1 MMEVCPLGT
10 SAAPVPVRP
19 TADGGHDKD
28 RFIIVGRFFI
38 WGIERQYGNINH
50 MDDFKQ
56 QLADLLTTAAKQNAS
71 DLHIAVGRRPTLR
84 IDGVLIPLE
93 KEPIMT
99 PESTEGIISEML
111 TPEQKAKLITQRQID
126 FAYSYEEKARFRV
139 NVYFQRGYL
148 AAALRLI
155 PTRIKTVEELNLPP
169 LLHDFA
175 QLSQGFVLVVGP
187 AGHGKSSTLAA
198 IVDEINHTR
207 TDHIITIEDPVE
219 YLFTQDKCI
228 VSQREV
234 GSDTTSFHAAL
245 RTVLRQDPDVV
256 MIGEMRDAVSIGT
269 AMTASETGHLVLS
282 TLHTNSASQTIDRI
296 IDSFPAEQQGQV
308 TSQLAAT
315 LVAII
320 SIRLL
325 PRISGGRIPAMEI
338 MIVNPAIR
346 NLIRERKTYQI
357 DLVIETSLQEG
368 MVTLNRSLVNLIKNK
383 EVTLDN
389 AELYSLNP
397 SELRILLERT

>member
-1 MMEVCPLGT
+1 
-10 SAAPVPVRP
+10 
-19 TADGGHDKD
+19 
-28 RFIIVGRFFI
+28 
-38 WGIERQYGNINH
+38 
-50 MDDFKQ
+50 MDDYKSK
-56 QLADLLTTAAKQNAS
+56 LNELLTSCAKQNAS

-84 IDGVLIPLE
+84 VDGVLVPLQ
-93 KEPIMT
+93 KEPITT
-99 PESTEGIISEML
+99 PEVAEGIVGAMI
-111 TPEQKAKLITQRQID
+111 TDEQKQRLLSQRQID
-126 FAYSYEEKARFRV
+126 FAYSFEDKARFRV

-148 AAALRLI
+148 AAALRLV
-155 PTRIKTVEELNLPP
+155 PARIKTIEELNLPP

-175 QLSQGFVLVVGP
+175 KLSQGFVLIVGP

-198 IVDEINHTR
+198 VLDEVNHTR
-207 TDHIITIEDPVE
+207 SDHIITVEDPVE

-234 GSDTTSFHAAL
+234 GSDTTGFHSAL

-256 MIGEMRDAVSIGT
+256 MIGEMRDATSIAT
-269 AMTASETGHLVLS
+269 AMTAAETGHLVLS

-315 LVAII
+315 LVAIV
-320 SIRLL
+320 SERLL
-325 PRISGGRIPAMEI
+325 PRISGGRIPGMEI

-368 MVTLNRSLVNLIKNK
+368 MVTLNRSLVNLVKNK
-383 EVTLDN
+383 EISLEN

-397 SELRILLERT
+397 AELRILLERT

>member
-1 MMEVCPLGT
+1 
-10 SAAPVPVRP
+10 
-19 TADGGHDKD
+19 
-28 RFIIVGRFFI
+28 
-38 WGIERQYGNINH
+38 

-56 QLADLLTTAAKQNAS
+56 KLIELLTDTAKQGAS
-71 DLHIAVGRRPTLR
+71 DLHLAVGRRPTLR
-84 IDGVLIPLE
+84 IDGMLVPLQ
-93 KEPIMT
+93 KEPI
-99 PESTEGIISEML
+99 L
-111 TPEQKAKLITQRQID
+111 TPEMAEGIVSELLTPDQKVKLLRDRQVD
-126 FAYSYEEKARFRV
+126 FAYSFEDKARFRA

-148 AAALRLI
+148 AAALRLVPARVKSI
-155 PTRIKTVEELNLPP
+155 EELNLPP
-169 LLHDFA
+169 LLHDFTK
-175 QLSQGFVLVVGP
+175 LSQGFVLLVGP

-198 IVDEINHTR
+198 MLDEINHTR
-207 TDHIITIEDPVE
+207 SDHIITIEDPVE

-234 GSDTTSFHAAL
+234 GSDTTGFHAAL

-256 MIGEMRDAVSIGT
+256 MIGEMRDGASIAT
-269 AMTASETGHLVLS
+269 AMTAAETGHLVFA

-320 SIRLL
+320 SQRLL
-325 PRISGGRIPAMEI
+325 PRVSGGRVPALEV
-338 MIVNPAIR
+338 MIVNPAVR
-346 NLIRERKTYQI
+346 NLIREKKIYQI

-368 MVTLNRSLVNLIKNK
+368 MVTLNRSLANLVRNK
-383 EVTLDN
+383 EITLEN

-397 SELRILLERT
+397 AELRILLERM

>member
-1 MMEVCPLGT
+1 MAE
-10 SAAPVPVRP
+10 
-19 TADGGHDKD
+19 D
-28 RFIIVGRFFI
+28 
-38 WGIERQYGNINH
+38 Y
-50 MDDFKQ
+50 KQ
-56 QLADLLTTAAKQNAS
+56 KLNDLLTTCAKQNAS

-84 IDGVLIPLE
+84 IDGVLVPLQ
-93 KEPIMT
+93 KEPITT
-99 PESTEGIISEML
+99 PESAEGLISEL
-111 TPEQKAKLITQRQID
+111 ISAQQKERLLVQRQLD
-126 FAYSYEEKARFRV
+126 FAYSLEDKARFRV

-148 AAALRLI
+148 AAALRLVAA
-155 PTRIKTVEELNLPP
+155 RVKTIQELNLPP
-169 LLHDFA
+169 ILHDFTK
-175 QLSQGFVLVVGP
+175 LSQGFVLVVGP

-198 IVDEINHTR
+198 VLDEINHTR
-207 TDHIITIEDPVE
+207 SDHIITVEDPVE
-219 YLFTQDKCI
+219 YLFTQDQCI

-234 GSDTTSFHAAL
+234 GTDTTSFHAAL
-245 RTVLRQDPDVV
+245 RTILRQDPDVIMV
-256 MIGEMRDAVSIGT
+256 GEMRDAVSIAT
-269 AMTASETGHLVLS
+269 AMTAAETGHLVLS

-315 LVAII
+315 LVAIL
-320 SIRLL
+320 SMRLV

-383 EVTLDN
+383 EISLEN
-389 AELYSLNP
+389 GELYSLNP
-397 SELRILLERT
+397 AELRILLERT